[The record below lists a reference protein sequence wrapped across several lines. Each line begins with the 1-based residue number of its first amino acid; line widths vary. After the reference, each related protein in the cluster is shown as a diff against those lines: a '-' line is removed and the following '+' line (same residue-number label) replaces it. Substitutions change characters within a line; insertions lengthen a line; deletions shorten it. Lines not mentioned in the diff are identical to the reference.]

1 MVKAGIFGASG
12 YTGQELLRLLIRH
25 PEVEV
30 VFATSRKF
38 AGKVV
43 SEAHPSLLQLT
54 SLEFT
59 DASPEELVS
68 QADVVFLALP
78 HGTSMGVAPV
88 FFKSGVKVIDLS
100 ADFRLSDIAVY
111 NQWYGQHSASDM
123 IPSAAYGIPELW
135 RDHIKTARLVANP
148 GCYPTSIALGLAP
161 LMASDWIDYG
171 SIIVDAKSGTS
182 GAGREPQTGTLF
194 CEVNEGFKSYK
205 TGGQHR
211 HIPEIEQNLT
221 QLSGKDIRISFTPH
235 LLPVNRGILST
246 IYVNLNRSLKTDDIL
261 DAYNNFYRNESFVR
275 ICPAG
280 IFPNISSV
288 RGTNYCDIGLS
299 VDIRTNR
306 AIIVSVIDNLVKGA
320 AGQAIQN
327 MNLICSIPEN
337 AGLNMVPLF
346 P

>member
-1 MVKAGIFGASG
+1 MIKAGIFGASG
-12 YTGQELLRLLIRH
+12 YTGQELLRILIRH

-38 AGKVV
+38 AGKMV
-43 SEAHPSLLQLT
+43 SEAHPSLWQLT
-54 SLEFT
+54 SLKFV

-68 QADVVFLALP
+68 QVDVVFLALP
-78 HGTSMGVAPV
+78 HGTSMRIAPV
-88 FFKSGVKVIDLS
+88 FFKSGIKVIDLS
-100 ADFRLSDIAVY
+100 ADFRLADIAVY

-123 IPSAAYGIPELW
+123 ISSAVYGIPELW
-135 RDHIKTARLVANP
+135 RDHIKTACLVANP

-161 LMASDWIDYG
+161 LMASNEIDHD

-211 HIPEIEQNLT
+211 HIPEIEQSLA
-221 QLSGKDIRISFTPH
+221 QLSGKNVRISFTPH

-246 IYVNLNRSLKTDDIL
+246 IYVNLNRNLKTEDL
-261 DAYNNFYRNESFVR
+261 CGVYNKFYRDESFVR
-275 ICPAG
+275 VCPVG
-280 IFPNISSV
+280 ISPNLSSV

-306 AIIVSVIDNLVKGA
+306 AIIVSVIDNLIKGA

-327 MNLICSIPEN
+327 MNLIYGLPEN